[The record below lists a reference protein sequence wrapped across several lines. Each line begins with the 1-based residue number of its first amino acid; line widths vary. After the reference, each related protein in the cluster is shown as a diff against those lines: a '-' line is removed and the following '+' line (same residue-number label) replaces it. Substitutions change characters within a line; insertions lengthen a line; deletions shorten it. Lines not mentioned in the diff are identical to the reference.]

1 MISVILLAGGKG
13 ERMGGPLPKQFLP
26 LAGKPLV
33 LRSLDLFFTC
43 GVDEVIVV
51 CAPSLRS
58 YFTGYDVAFA
68 EPGVR
73 RQDSLY
79 SGLQQARG
87 NRICTHDAAR
97 PLITLEKMRTVLA
110 HEGPAA
116 LAVPVK
122 STVRE
127 ADKNGCVTRS
137 LDRDSLYEVQTP
149 QMIPRQLLEEG
160 FAIAQERQIT
170 VTDDVALAELAGA
183 TIHLLPGE
191 YSNLKVTT
199 PEDLLIAERLYA
211 QVSSDARV

>member
-1 MISVILLAGGKG
+1 
-13 ERMGGPLPKQFLP
+13 
-26 LAGKPLV
+26 
-33 LRSLDLFFTC
+33 
-43 GVDEVIVV
+43 
-51 CAPSLRS
+51 
-58 YFTGYDVAFA
+58 
-68 EPGVR
+68 
-73 RQDSLY
+73 
-79 SGLQQARG
+79 
-87 NRICTHDAAR
+87 
-97 PLITLEKMRTVLA
+97 MRAVLA

-127 ADKNGCVTRS
+127 ADAAGRVTRS

-149 QMIPRQLLEEG
+149 QMISRQLLEEG
-160 FAIAQERQIT
+160 FAIAEERQIT

-211 QVSSDARV
+211 QVSSNARL